1 MSLLAYDR
9 HRAGDKRVVLIH
21 SLALDARVWDR
32 VVPLL
37 DADVLTY
44 DCRGHGRS
52 GNGGT
57 TDFTTTLFADDLAGL
72 LDEVGWESA
81 TVVGCSMG
89 GCVAQDFAIHHP
101 QRTDG
106 LVLVDTTAWYGPDA
120 PTAWAQRANAAR
132 KNGLATLIPF
142 QVTRWFGED
151 FVAREAELIERLTTT
166 FVANDLDNY
175 VATCHM
181 LGSADLRDG
190 LAEVRTPAAVVVGEH
205 DPATPV
211 AMAEELVKLLAGA
224 PLTVSEGGKHL
235 TPLEAPDTVAGV
247 ITELLSR
254 VDGGAR

>member
-1 MSLLAYDR
+1 MSLLAHDR
-9 HRAGDKRVVLIH
+9 YQQGTKKVVLIH
-21 SLALDARVWDR
+21 SLALDARVWSR

-57 TDFTTTLFADDLAGL
+57 TDFTTKLFADDLAGL

-81 TVVGCSMG
+81 TVAGASMG

-120 PTAWAQRANAAR
+120 PTDWAQRATTAR
-132 KNGLATLIPF
+132 QKGLPALIPF
-142 QVTRWFGED
+142 QLTRWFGED
-151 FVAREAELIERLTTT
+151 FLAHEGELAEQLTKT

-175 VATCHM
+175 MATCHM
-181 LGSADLRDG
+181 LGAADLRDG
-190 LAEVRTPAAVVVGEH
+190 LATVRKPAAVVVGEH

-211 AMAEELVKLLAGA
+211 AMAEELVKLLDGP
-224 PLTVSEGGKHL
+224 PLTVVEGGRHL
-235 TPLEAPDTVAGV
+235 TPLETPDQVAAV
-247 ITELLSR
+247 ITEVLSR
-254 VDGGAR
+254 V